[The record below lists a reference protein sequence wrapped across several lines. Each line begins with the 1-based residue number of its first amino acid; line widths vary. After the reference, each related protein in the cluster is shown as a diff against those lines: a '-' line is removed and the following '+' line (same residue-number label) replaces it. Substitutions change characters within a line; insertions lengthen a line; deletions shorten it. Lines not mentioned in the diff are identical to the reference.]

1 VENGVITMS
10 FSAHRHRVAKKN
22 LNTAVLNMDRLNS
35 CIKALEGTPQEKD
48 AISLRIPLDAAIMDI
63 VVGMTLG
70 GATNIDLIR
79 MVELI
84 QCPSVA
90 VAVIGRVRSRS
101 SYASHYTLEQR
112 QPEIKTLSE
121 FAPVNVDIQRLVA
134 SMLTDLKTTPYDL
147 PQSK

>member
-1 VENGVITMS
+1 MS
-10 FSAHRHRVAKKN
+10 FSAHRRRVAKHN
-22 LNTAVLNMDRLNS
+22 LGKAVLNMDRLNS

-48 AISLRIPLDAAIMDI
+48 AIALRIPLHAAIIDI

-90 VAVIGRVRSRS
+90 AAVIDRVRGRS
-101 SYASHYTLEQR
+101 SYASHYTLEER
-112 QPEIKTLSE
+112 QPDIKTLSE
-121 FAPVNVDIQRLVA
+121 FSPVNVDIQHLVE